1 MSADANHP
9 IALQVSKFSSRYPH
23 LGQPCLQV
31 FLGPVPLDPVAVRTE
46 QLQVL
51 DMVIIAAHAEQRSTS
66 TQ

>member
-9 IALQVSKFSSRYPH
+9 IALPVSQFSSRYPH
-23 LGQPCLQV
+23 LGQPRLQV

-51 DMVIIAAHAEQRSTS
+51 DMVIFAPHAGQRSTS
-66 TQ
+66 TK